1 MQHQVT
7 AYIGIGSN
15 LGEPTKQIA
24 KAIEALATAADID
37 QVTASSLYRSQ
48 PMGGMAQPDYINAVA
63 RITTSL
69 SAEQLLT
76 TCQSIEQQQGRDRS
90 AGHWSARTLDLDI
103 ILYGMQTIQSEHL
116 TIPHYG
122 MNERNFV
129 LLPLAELDPDLLL
142 PDNSSIQDALQN
154 VSTEGLEKIEPS

>member
-37 QVTASSLYRSQ
+37 QVTASSLYRSR

-69 SAEQLLT
+69 SAEQLLA

-142 PDNSSIQDALQN
+142 PDNMSIHDALTKIT
-154 VSTEGLEKIEPS
+154 TEGLVKVER